1 MELFE
6 AGESIIF
13 PCQEEDPFVAC
24 IVIND
29 DEMVVVTLYRPC
41 FHGASQ
47 VHVDKA
53 ECFGL
58 AVCRNRKLHRV
69 DFLNREPSQVER
81 TRLCDGSIFSERRWS
96 ADQERCPSWACNVS
110 IGT

>member
-13 PCQEEDPFVAC
+13 PCQEEDPFVVC

-29 DEMVVVTLYRPC
+29 NEMVLVTLYGPC

-47 VHVDKA
+47 VHVD
-53 ECFGL
+53 EGEGFGL
-58 AVCRNRKLHRV
+58 AMCRNRKLMSCR
-69 DFLNREPSQVER
+69 
-81 TRLCDGSIFSERRWS
+81 FS
-96 ADQERCPSWACNVS
+96 
-110 IGT
+110 